1 MIKSIATLA
10 LAAFVAL
17 GLLYIGAM
25 TLAHGYVH
33 RHEVYHKSTGHNST
47 VYHKSTGHNS
57 THTKHGTMVHTGSMA
72 Y

>member
-10 LAAFVAL
+10 LAVFVAL

-47 VYHKSTGHNS
+47 
-57 THTKHGTMVHTGSMA
+57 HTKHGTMVHIGSMA